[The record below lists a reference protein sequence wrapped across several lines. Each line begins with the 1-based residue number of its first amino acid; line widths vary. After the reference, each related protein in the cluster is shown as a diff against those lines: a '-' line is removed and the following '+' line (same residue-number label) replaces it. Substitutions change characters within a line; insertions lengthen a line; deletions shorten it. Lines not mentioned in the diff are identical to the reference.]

1 VNIYEAFK
9 SGRPVRRKGNP
20 VTTGSNGSGWIDP
33 DHFLRNYVTIADVQ
47 ALDWEVQEP
56 QVAVMR
62 SQFFA
67 AVEKVRERLD
77 IRAYY
82 VDPSE
87 LALELGLE
95 PNE

>member
-1 VNIYEAFK
+1 
-9 SGRPVRRKGNP
+9 
-20 VTTGSNGSGWIDP
+20 
-33 DHFLRNYVTIADVQ
+33 
-47 ALDWEVQEP
+47 
-56 QVAVMR
+56 MR